1 MSAHL
6 KLFVVLDL
14 VPVMKPSNNRSGVG
28 ENWAMEYQWSVRV
41 LTNGRFCGKCRC
53 ETINLSVKDKEN
65 PSPTPEFFYEGW
77 MKNETTRN
85 WLQEQQKKCWPRL
98 DQGFPIFGLQKGQSS
113 RKKAKPIP
121 AAIHHHREAI
131 NCVWVFNFSS
141 FWVRFKRFLLLFRPF
156 WRNEMI
162 SLALLLFYCG
172 DRLLF

>member
-65 PSPTPEFFYEGW
+65 PSPTPEFFYGGW

-85 WLQEQQKKCWPRL
+85 WLQEQQKKMLASPRPRISNFWPPKGAIKQKKSKAHPRRHPPPQRSHKL
-98 DQGFPIFGLQKGQSS
+98 CLGVQFLLFLGSLQKVSPSLSS
-113 RKKAKPIP
+113 ILTEWDDIP
-121 AAIHHHREAI
+121 
-131 NCVWVFNFSS
+131 
-141 FWVRFKRFLLLFRPF
+141 
-156 WRNEMI
+156 
-162 SLALLLFYCG
+162 LALLFYCG